1 MPSIDEVQQF
11 WDRRP
16 CNIRHSQEEVGSTEW
31 SAQVTR
37 RKYFVEPH
45 IIPFADFAHSRNKKV
60 LEIGCG
66 VGTDTLEFLR
76 HGAQVHA
83 VDLSPVSLEIARSR
97 CKDYPNAR
105 FNCCNAEMG
114 LPDHP
119 FCYYDLVYS
128 FGVIHHTPQP
138 EKVIDTAYH
147 HLRIGGELRIMLY
160 AKWSIKNLSGRQP
173 EAQAGCPIATV
184 YTAKKV
190 RELLWSGFRIKS
202 IKKTHIFPWKVEDYI
217 RYKYTPV
224 WYKRYLPDSA
234 FRLLERCLG
243 WHLLVIAE
251 KI

>member
-1 MPSIDEVQQF
+1 MEKINEVREF

-16 CNIRHSQEEVGSTEW
+16 CNIRHSPAAVGSDEW
-31 SAQVTR
+31 SRGVTR

-45 IIPFADFAHSRNKKV
+45 ILEFADFKNAQNKKI

-66 VGTDTLEFLR
+66 IGTDSLEFLR
-76 HGAQVHA
+76 HGAQLHA
-83 VDLSPVSLEIARSR
+83 VDLSEVSVAIAKGR
-97 CKDYPNAR
+97 CKDYQNAR
-105 FNCCNAEMG
+105 FDCCNAEMG
-114 LPDHP
+114 LPNHP

-128 FGVIHHTPQP
+128 FGVLHHTPYP

-147 HLRIGGELRIMLY
+147 HLRTGGELRIMLY

-184 YTAKKV
+184 YTADKV
-190 RELLWSGFRIKS
+190 RELLYPGFRIKS
-202 IKKTHIFPWKVEDYI
+202 ITKTHIFPWKVKDYI

-224 WYKRYLPDSA
+224 WYKRCLPDFA
-234 FRLLERCLG
+234 FHALERCLG